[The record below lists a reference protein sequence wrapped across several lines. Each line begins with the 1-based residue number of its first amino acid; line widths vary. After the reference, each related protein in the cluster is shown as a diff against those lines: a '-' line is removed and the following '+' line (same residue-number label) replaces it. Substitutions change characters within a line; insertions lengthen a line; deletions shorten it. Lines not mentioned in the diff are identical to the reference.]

1 MWKAR
6 DEGVGV
12 ERADLQQDWDPPD
25 TRSERPGRR
34 ARESKRAMQSSG
46 PCLSLSAY
54 RKVSK
59 KGPGLGMLLRS
70 GGHPMGISGSARP
83 LSSVRSEV
91 GVQSKL
97 D

>member
-12 ERADLQQDWDPPD
+12 ERADLQQVWDPPD
-25 TRSERPGRR
+25 TREK
-34 ARESKRAMQSSG
+34 SKREQEAMQSPG
-46 PCLSLSAY
+46 PCLPLAAY

-70 GGHPMGISGSARP
+70 GGHPMGISGPTRP